1 MKKLNFL
8 FLLIL
13 VGCSESEIPSHLLLD
28 NGGVFYEVGKKTPF
42 NGTTIENKDGKLFKK
57 TFYLEGKMYEEI
69 EFYNSG
75 SVKQILKKNGNDI
88 LISLY
93 DYEGLDISNSE
104 VVNYYDNGFVKEKGK
119 YLNGLKEDKWEY
131 FYEDGEL
138 IQREYWSNGKKLT
151 IIDYDNLIEEN
162 NKIYVNDISN
172 NYSNRKPFNGMLRD
186 DSYNIDFIKITN
198 GNIGNLAESYD
209 EETGYLIDR
218 STCISKNEDW
228 DDWKYSRVSASSCL
242 RINIENPKEENEEIT
257 KEIITE
263 LGENLWE
270 LTYEVTTNNKVWY
283 IEKHEYIV
291 NEGEILPSY
300 DPSNLT
306 FLFSTYENGNIHTKT
321 SFANGEIEYK
331 RFNKDGVDISNGE
344 ELGTQA
350 WQSHNPDSIYTKKG
364 KFKKGVQDGVWTSGE
379 GDIETYKNGVLNGPY
394 KRFMSDNCLWIEGK
408 YVDGYKEGEWIEYE
422 TYPIDKCGKEVIE
435 KVEVYYKGELKE

>member
-1 MKKLNFL
+1 MKKLTFL
-8 FLLIL
+8 FLFIL

-88 LISLY
+88 SISLY

-209 EETGYLIDR
+209 EETGYLINR

-228 DDWKYSRVSASSCL
+228 DDWKYSRVSVSSCL

-270 LTYEVTTNNKVWY
+270 FTYEVTTNNKVWY
-283 IEKHEYIV
+283 IEKHEYII
-291 NEGEILPSY
+291 NEGEILPLY

-306 FLFSTYENGNIHTKT
+306 FVFSTYENGNIHTKT

-331 RFNKDGVDISNGE
+331 RFNKDGLDISNGE
-344 ELGTQA
+344 ELGTA
-350 WQSHNPDSIYTKKG
+350 AGWSYNPDSIYAKKG
-364 KFKKGVQDGVWTSGE
+364 KFKNGVPDGVWTSGD
-379 GDIETYKNGVLNGPY
+379 GSIETYKNGVLNGLY
-394 KRFMSDNCLWIEGK
+394 KSFWSDNCLWQEGK
-408 YVDGYKEGEWIEYE
+408 YVDGYREGEWIEYE
-422 TYPIDKCGKEVIE
+422 TYPKDNCGKIE
-435 KVEVYYKGELKE
+435 DVKVYFKGKLKE

>member
-1 MKKLNFL
+1 MKKLTFL
-8 FLLIL
+8 FLFIL

-88 LISLY
+88 SISLY

-209 EETGYLIDR
+209 EETGYLINR

-228 DDWKYSRVSASSCL
+228 DDWKYSRVSVSSCL

-283 IEKHEYIV
+283 IEKHEYII

-306 FLFSTYENGNIHTKT
+306 FVFSTYENGNIHTKT

-331 RFNKDGVDISNGE
+331 RFNKDGLDISNGE
-344 ELGTQA
+344 ELGTA
-350 WQSHNPDSIYTKKG
+350 AGWSYNPDSIYAKKG
-364 KFKKGVQDGVWTSGE
+364 KFKNGVPDGVWTSGN
-379 GDIETYKNGVLNGPY
+379 GNIETYKNGVLNGLY
-394 KRFMSDNCLWIEGK
+394 KSFWSDNCLWQEGK
-408 YVDGYKEGEWIEYE
+408 YVDGYREGEWIEYE
-422 TYPIDKCGKEVIE
+422 TYPKDNCGKIE
-435 KVEVYYKGELKE
+435 DVKVYFKGELKE